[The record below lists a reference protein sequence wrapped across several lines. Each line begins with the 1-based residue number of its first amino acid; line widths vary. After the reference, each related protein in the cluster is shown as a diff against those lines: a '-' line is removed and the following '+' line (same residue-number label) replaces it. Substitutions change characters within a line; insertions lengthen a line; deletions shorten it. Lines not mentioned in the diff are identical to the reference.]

1 MRDMIGAFNVEI
13 AQVGCQC
20 CHEDWYTGELTDCYD
35 YIGMDCNNLQ
45 CDYIFPIYQS
55 KRVNKPAD
63 GFILAE
69 SAMNAPGMNYPPQ
82 FMDGSG
88 HYQMRNDQN
97 TQTAMEAI
105 FDQGLDAK
113 FFKTDKR

>member
-1 MRDMIGAFNVEI
+1 M
-13 AQVGCQC
+13 
-20 CHEDWYTGELTDCYD
+20 LKSLK
-35 YIGMDCNNLQ
+35 YITFIPYNISNLA
-45 CDYIFPIYQS
+45 IFPLSINSAINYITV
-55 KRVNKPAD
+55 KNKPAD